1 MIPDLRNTKESP
13 GHSPVICRKM
23 AGIVCFLL
31 KIHPCRQRVLGGGV
45 GVVVI
50 ADVNAECDADGQ
62 QNSQQA
68 EEHSAGKRFFL
79 LVLRRTP
86 LFYKHFLRNRC
97 SRCRS
102 TCCRR
107 SRSLR
112 GNEAHRDL
120 PAGWGNPS
128 RPRGQNGWDFPESS
142 YRIYRPF
149 GFAAACWAGG
159 SVYRL

>member
-13 GHSPVICRKM
+13 GHSPVTYRKM

-31 KIHPCRQRVLGGGV
+31 KIHPRRQCILGSGV
-45 GVVVI
+45 CVVVI
-50 ADVNAECDADGQ
+50 VDVNAECNADGQ
-62 QNSQQA
+62 QNGQQP
-68 EEHSAGKRFFL
+68 EKNSAGKRFFFWFFIEL
-79 LVLRRTP
+79 LY
-86 LFYKHFLRNRC
+86 FISIFRNRC

-102 TCCRR
+102 VCCHR

-112 GNEAHRDL
+112 GNGAYINL
-120 PAGWGNPS
+120 PAGWGSPS

-142 YRIYRPF
+142 YRIYKPS

-159 SVYRL
+159 NACRP